1 MSGPDKNT
9 RLLVVNPN
17 TTQAVTEA
25 FLAEARRIA
34 PADVAM
40 DGATGHYGAPIVSI
54 EAENII
60 ASHVAL
66 EILAARG
73 RNYDAAILAISFD
86 SGLVAAREIMPI
98 PVIGITEAALLA
110 AMAAGERIG
119 IVSFGQVSV
128 PLYRRLLHAY
138 RMEDRVA
145 GWEVVEVYAASGI
158 LDTQAQDA
166 AVVEA
171 IYRLQDQ
178 GAGAVAVLGTAMVG
192 VGRRLQPL
200 VRAALFDGA
209 APSIE
214 AALAAIRADERAERP
229 YLPLSR
235 CHGVPSGLADLIA
248 GSAPPAA

>member
-1 MSGPDKNT
+1 MSAPGEKA

-34 PADVAM
+34 PAGVTM
-40 DGATGHYGAPIVSI
+40 DGATGQYGAPIVSI

-73 RNYDAAILAISFD
+73 RDYDAAILAISYD

-98 PVIGITEAALLA
+98 PVVGITEAALEA
-110 AMAAGERIG
+110 AMAASPRIG
-119 IVSFGQVSV
+119 VVSFGEVSV

-145 GWEVVEVYAASGI
+145 GWEVLELHAASGI

-171 IYRLQDQ
+171 IRRLQDQ

-200 VRAALFDGA
+200 VEAALFDGA
-209 APSIE
+209 APSIA
-214 AALAAIRADERAERP
+214 AALAAIRAGERAARP

-235 CHGVPSGLADLIA
+235 CHGVPSELADLIA
-248 GSAPPAA
+248 GAAASAK